1 MLNLGNR
8 YNRPRYNLSA
18 RGHRERGLAAEV
30 MARQLPPDQVRA
42 VQERHSGVIS
52 KGEHH
57 RKWLD
62 VESHMQ
68 RAAREAMA
76 LGLDESEP
84 LNILDIGCGAGYFLA
99 VARHLGHNTIGLD
112 MSDNEVFND
121 FIALMAIPRVIHC
134 ITPFTPLPDFDRRFN
149 LITGFEVR
157 FNWKIKR
164 KSRLDRWAYD
174 EWSYFL
180 DDCRSK
186 LAPGG
191 RMRLELNA
199 GKDASYRFL
208 PEDIATRLRGVAGAT
223 IPADKSTITVA
234 A

>member
-8 YNRPRYNLSA
+8 YNRLRYILSA

-52 KGEHH
+52 KGEVH

-62 VESHMQ
+62 VEYHMR
-68 RAAREAMA
+68 RAVRDATT
-76 LGLDESEP
+76 LGLEESQP
-84 LNILDIGCGAGYFLA
+84 LNILDIGCGAGYFIA
-99 VARHLGHNTIGLD
+99 VARHLGHNITGLD

-121 FIALMAIPRVIHC
+121 FVALMTIPRVVHC
-134 ITPFTPLPDFDRRFN
+134 ITPYTPLPDFASPFN
-149 LITGFEVR
+149 LITGFQVR
-157 FNWKIKR
+157 FNWKTKR
-164 KSRLDRWAYD
+164 ERWTHE

-180 DDCRSK
+180 NDCRSR
-186 LAPGG
+186 LATGG
-191 RMRLELNA
+191 RMRLQLNS
-199 GKDASYRFL
+199 GKDARYRYL
-208 PEDIATRLRGVAGAT
+208 PEETVTRLREVPGAT
-223 IPADKSTITVA
+223 IPADKRTITVA

>member
-1 MLNLGNR
+1 
-8 YNRPRYNLSA
+8 
-18 RGHRERGLAAEV
+18 
-30 MARQLPPDQVRA
+30 
-42 VQERHSGVIS
+42 
-52 KGEHH
+52 
-57 RKWLD
+57 
-62 VESHMQ
+62 MQ

-99 VARHLGHNTIGLD
+99 VARHLGHNTTGLD